1 MDTATK
7 IKLLTVTALVTALLG
22 TYFTALHIDS
32 LARERYIFKRNSH
45 SVVRKDLSY
54 ENSVSR
60 YQQKVHTKVI
70 DAKLFQKYSFNVN
83 STLEYIFQYS
93 YKQDIAANQAL
104 SVQVASKT
112 AFRENPVLV
121 VVRQQKAVL
130 SWQLPLLLETSSGWQ
145 EYSSVSRQLCTEP
158 LQRNMSVEHEFFLG
172 VSTSDPKNLSFVA
185 SVTPVEDFV
194 VELDGNHTV
203 TLTAS
208 EPKYYQFLFP
218 EGVTNVLLTV
228 TSDDNYCMSVSIQN
242 LTCPVFDMDHD
253 LKYDGIWQT
262 LMNKTGM
269 TISRER
275 FPYGFFF
282 VFVVKADDFECTGKR
297 INPPPL
303 RKKTVHFTIHEK
315 VSYIDFMA
323 AVIGVLGIFALFYI
337 GAFVSFCFNCRN
349 TVPDELEPSLL
360 EVRNRPTRYGSIST
374 PIVGPTPTAASR
386 DVESEPL
393 SRTSSALDLTDIDL
407 MPDAYSDKD
416 VVRTKTFLFVADL
429 SHKGSRFHGK
439 KSQLYMWNL
448 LIVAVFYAL
457 PVLQLVIIYQKVL
470 NDTGDQDLCYFNFL
484 CAHPLGD
491 LTDFNHVYSNLG
503 YVLLG
508 LLFIIN
514 TARRDVLR
522 RQAQAN
528 HDRLEKYYGIPQHY
542 GLFYAMGTALMVE
555 GVLSACYHIC
565 PTHANYQFDTTF
577 MYVIS
582 MLCMLKIYQTR
593 HPDINAEAHA
603 AFAVLAFVVLIGVIS
618 VFEDSLTFR
627 IIFSA
632 IHLLAC
638 LALSAQVYYMGRWKL
653 NFGVFKRIYMVF
665 WNDFQA
671 GPSNWFRPMY
681 VDRMFLLVI
690 GILTNVGLSVYGLME
705 RPPDFASYMLAIFI
719 TNLMLYTTFYII
731 MKLRHGEKILCQAIF
746 YIALASL
753 SWGAAMYFFI
763 NKAITWRKRAAES
776 RVFNQE
782 CAILSFYDYHD
793 IWHFLS
799 AASLFFS
806 FMTLLT
812 LDDDLAYTPRDRIP
826 VF

>member
-1 MDTATK
+1 MDITTK
-7 IKLLTVTALVTALLG
+7 IKLLSITALVAALLG
-22 TYFTALHIDS
+22 TYLAALQIDS
-32 LARERYIFKRNSH
+32 LARAKYAFKRNSH
-45 SVVRKDLSY
+45 SVVRKDLRY
-54 ENSVSR
+54 ETNSVSR
-60 YQQKVHTKVI
+60 YQQKVHTRVI
-70 DAKLFQKYSFNVN
+70 DAKLNQKYSFAVN

-93 YKQDIAANQAL
+93 YIQDLLENQAL
-104 SVQVASKT
+104 SVQVTSQA
-112 AFRENPVLV
+112 AFRENPILV

-130 SWQLPLLLETSSGWQ
+130 SWQLPLLLETASGWQ

-158 LQRNMSVEHEFFLG
+158 LKHNVSVQHEFFLG

-185 SVTPVEDFV
+185 SVSPIADFV
-194 VELDGNHTV
+194 VGLDENHTV
-203 TLTAS
+203 ALTAS

-228 TSDDNYCMSVSIQN
+228 TSDDDYCMSVSVQN

-275 FPYGFFF
+275 FPFGFFF
-282 VFVVKADDFECTGKR
+282 VFVAKADDYECTGKR
-297 INPPPL
+297 NRPPPL
-303 RKKTVHFTIHEK
+303 RQKTVHFVIHEK

-323 AVIGVLGIFALFYI
+323 AVIGVLGIFALFYV
-337 GAFVSFCFNCRN
+337 GAFVAFCFTCRN
-349 TVPDELEPSLL
+349 TIPDVLEPSLL
-360 EVRNRPTRYGSIST
+360 EARNRPSRYGSIST
-374 PIVGPTPTAASR
+374 PIVGQAPVVR
-386 DVESEPL
+386 YLESENL
-393 SRTSSALDLTDIDL
+393 SRSSSSLDITDIDL
-407 MPDAYSDKD
+407 MPDAYSDKN

-528 HDRLEKYYGIPQHY
+528 HDRLEKFYGIPQHY

-603 AFAVLAFVVLIGVIS
+603 AFSVLAFVVLLGVVS
-618 VFEDSLTFR
+618 VFEDNLAFR

-638 LALSAQVYYMGRWKL
+638 VALSAQVYYMGRWKL
-653 NFGVFKRIYMVF
+653 NLGVFKRIYVIF

-690 GILTNVGLSVYGLME
+690 GNLTNVGLAVYGLME

-719 TNLMLYTTFYII
+719 TNLMLYTLFYII
-731 MKLRHGEKILCQAIF
+731 MKLRHGEKILCQAVF
-746 YIALASL
+746 YICLASL

-782 CAILSFYDYHD
+782 CAILNFYDFHD